1 MAPDKYMTIRPAFL
15 LAGCAFALA
24 ACQSAPSTS
33 ADGTNAA
40 GQRASIDRH
49 AEAAL
54 ARLVAESPEAKAEIA
69 AASGYAVFDVSA
81 VNAVL
86 VVGQKGRGVLVDA
99 KSGKRTY
106 MKALRAGTGP
116 GVGYQQVSQVFVF
129 KSGAALEQFKAG
141 GKAGGDVSASAT
153 VGSGT
158 VQQSFNPYIRTW
170 QLTDKGFAVQANWGG
185 TAYFVDAEL
194 N

>member
-1 MAPDKYMTIRPAFL
+1 MTIRPALL
-15 LAGCAFALA
+15 LAGCALAVA
-24 ACQSAPSTS
+24 ACQSAPTASNDG
-33 ADGTNAA
+33 ADAA

-69 AASGYAVFDVSA
+69 AATGYAVFDVSA

-86 VVGQKGRGVLVDA
+86 VVGQRGRGVLVEA
-99 KSGKRTY
+99 KTGKRTY

-116 GVGYQQVSQVFVF
+116 GVGYQQVSQVFAF

-141 GKAGGDVSASAT
+141 GQAGGDVSASVT
-153 VGSGT
+153 TGKDT
-158 VQQSFNPYIRTW
+158 VQQSLNPYIRTW

-185 TAYFVDAEL
+185 TAYFVDPDL